1 MSDLGMIILN
11 RKDIEKL
18 QSFLTKFDYIDKFTL
33 IKSGDVIGSLIH
45 VEVEEKE
52 NGFNVTKKYEISGVE
67 NW

>member
-1 MSDLGMIILN
+1 
-11 RKDIEKL
+11 
-18 QSFLTKFDYIDKFTL
+18 L